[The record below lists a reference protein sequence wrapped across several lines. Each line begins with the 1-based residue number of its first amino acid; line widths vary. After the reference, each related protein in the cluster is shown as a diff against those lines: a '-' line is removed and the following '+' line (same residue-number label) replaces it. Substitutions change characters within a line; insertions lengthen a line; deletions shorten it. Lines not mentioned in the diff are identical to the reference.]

1 MGGRRRERGVSC
13 PRQGLERSCQGGS
26 PRGFSSLLEA
36 PGRDLLLLLE
46 APLHAGAMVR
56 SNNINNYNSSHREN
70 LVFTVNPA
78 AKQTHHF
85 VSYSLTLFI
94 ILCFNRL
101 PLGPRDAFLHL
112 GLFPIPRC
120 APPELAQGA
129 GLPCPQPPK
138 LPRHAPHRLPR
149 FLNETLAAP
158 CRRERAMD
166 ALPCAVPPIR
176 CPRGGCCWERR
187 FWQPRPVRSGGE
199 RLAWPLCR
207 ERGSPRS
214 GMAGWG
220 FPGRLHGG
228 GSFWF
233 DVLLR
238 DGFELDA
245 FDEGRGVGFFSCQLT
260 GIFSCTNMNLVTA
273 RNGK

>member
-1 MGGRRRERGVSC
+1 MALAGRRWERGVSC
-13 PRQGLERSCQGGS
+13 PRQGLGRSCRGGS

-46 APLHAGAMVR
+46 APLHAGTMVR
-56 SNNINNYNSSHREN
+56 SNNINNYSGSHREN

-78 AKQTHHF
+78 AKQRHRF

-101 PLGPRDAFLHL
+101 PLGPRDAFLHV
-112 GLFPIPRC
+112 GLFPVTCC
-120 APPELAQGA
+120 APPQLAQGS
-129 GLPCPQPPK
+129 GPPCPEPPK

-149 FLNETLAAP
+149 FLIEERAGGNAPWMLCPAP
-158 CRRERAMD
+158 CLRSA
-166 ALPCAVPPIR
+166 ALG
-176 CPRGGCCWERR
+176 GGCCWERR
-187 FWQPRPVRSGGE
+187 FRQPRPGRSGGE
-199 RLAWPLCR
+199 RLAWPPGR
-207 ERGSPRS
+207 ERGSPRA
-214 GMAGWG
+214 GMAGRG
-220 FPGRLHGG
+220 FPGRLRGG

-245 FDEGRGVGFFSCQLT
+245 FDEGGGGWAFSCQLT
-260 GIFSCTNMNLVTA
+260 GIFSCTNTNLVTA